1 MFFETNQV
9 NDALLCIHCEER
21 LSEPKILPCGETICS
36 LCETNIYII
45 DKMYECL
52 VCNKSHE
59 MPEDG
64 LPNNKLAFKMLSIK
78 LTKVSR
84 GEVFDSL
91 IKLLDVLQ
99 EKTSLIKL
107 GIENSDDFVKEHCL
121 DLRSEVQ
128 LTTEEVLLQVNEIST
143 KLIKQIDEY
152 EQKLIKSNKINTGP
166 INHFNKIVKEM
177 ELFHSNDSEYLK
189 KYEVDNKVIKKSN
202 EDVINLIKKAE
213 SEIENLKDVIFNG
226 SILKFDKNKQ
236 QVNNLILGSIKIEK
250 LKIDSFILLNCSQN
264 KMLMSLCEFPINQQ
278 WNLIYRA
285 SQHGFEI
292 SK

>member
-36 LCETNIYII
+36 LCETNIHII

-99 EKTSLIKL
+99 EKTS
-107 GIENSDDFVKEHCL
+107 
-121 DLRSEVQ
+121 
-128 LTTEEVLLQVNEIST
+128 
-143 KLIKQIDEY
+143 
-152 EQKLIKSNKINTGP
+152 
-166 INHFNKIVKEM
+166 
-177 ELFHSNDSEYLK
+177 
-189 KYEVDNKVIKKSN
+189 
-202 EDVINLIKKAE
+202 
-213 SEIENLKDVIFNG
+213 
-226 SILKFDKNKQ
+226 
-236 QVNNLILGSIKIEK
+236 
-250 LKIDSFILLNCSQN
+250 
-264 KMLMSLCEFPINQQ
+264 
-278 WNLIYRA
+278 
-285 SQHGFEI
+285 
-292 SK
+292 